1 LLLELLSGGGVT
13 MTRRNLKYTTVPII
27 MSVLLLIVGAFGIYY
42 FIAFIHGHSIAYQI
56 TSFAL
61 AALGAYNLYNR
72 MRRRKQIKL

>member
-1 LLLELLSGGGVT
+1 

-27 MSVLLLIVGAFGIYY
+27 ISVLLLIVGAFGIYY
-42 FIAFIHGHSIAYQI
+42 FIAFIHSHSIAYQI

-61 AALGAYNLYNR
+61 AALGAYIIYDK